1 MQVKEYIGACNE
13 IFRDKG
19 LIEAIKAFSELFNL
33 KSFLS
38 SPLGAF
44 GLGATSLYA
53 GYKAFKAADNTF
65 GLTYEGAF
73 NKTNTS
79 LKNVQDTKSEID
91 DLQAKVDDYKES
103 LQQIAINND
112 RVIPPPPTTTKLV
125 QKPLVKIFV
134 ATPPACTA
142 EMFSASPAAD
152 KGPLTPSITI
162 PP

>member
-1 MQVKEYIGACNE
+1 MK
-13 IFRDKG
+13 
-19 LIEAIKAFSELFNL
+19 
-33 KSFLS
+33 
-38 SPLGAF
+38 
-44 GLGATSLYA
+44 
-53 GYKAFKAADNTF
+53 
-65 GLTYEGAF
+65 
-73 NKTNTS
+73 
-79 LKNVQDTKSEID
+79 
-91 DLQAKVDDYKES
+91 
-103 LQQIAINND
+103 IAINND